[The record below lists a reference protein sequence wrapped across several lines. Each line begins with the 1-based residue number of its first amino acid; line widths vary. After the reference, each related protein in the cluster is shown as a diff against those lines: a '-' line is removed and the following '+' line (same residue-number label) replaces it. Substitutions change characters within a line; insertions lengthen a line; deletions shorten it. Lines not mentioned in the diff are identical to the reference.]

1 MAEHHEII
9 GPARGEPLP
18 RPRVGAC
25 IRIPL
30 ESPPSP
36 RWSQVLGAHLAN
48 SLTGHPAVGHLR
60 LNQLVQGSVIVLE
73 GVEEAEA
80 EVLGPALREAIDA
93 ANVTMMNDPSTPEP
107 GNMDQGEADRLAK
120 LVSAAVRP

>member
-30 ESPPSP
+30 DSPPGA
-36 RWSQVLGAHLAN
+36 RWSDVLSSHLAN
-48 SLTGHPAVGHLR
+48 SLTGHAAVGHLR
-60 LNQLVQGSVIVLE
+60 LNHLVQGSMIVLE

-80 EVLGPALREAIDA
+80 EILGPALREAIEA
-93 ANVTMMNDPSTPEP
+93 ANQAAVHDAPASEP
-107 GNMDQGEADRLAK
+107 GNMDQHEADRLAE
-120 LVSAAVRP
+120 LVAAWSRR

>member
-1 MAEHHEII
+1 MPEHHEII

-25 IRIPL
+25 ILVPL
-30 ESPPSP
+30 DSPPST
-36 RWSQVLGAHLAN
+36 RWSEVIGSHLAN
-48 SLTGHPAVGHLR
+48 SLTGHPAVGHMR
-60 LNQLVQGSVIVLE
+60 LNHLVQGSVIVLE

-93 ANVTMMNDPSTPEP
+93 ANQALANEPHPSEP
-107 GNMDQGEADRLAK
+107 GNMEQREADRLAE
-120 LVSAAVRP
+120 LVSAWSRR